1 MGRGRLHP
9 RASLTEA
16 GLAARRPIRVAHV
29 ATVDLTLRFLLLPQ
43 LERLREAGYEVTGI
57 SAPGPWV
64 AELEAAGIRHVAWH
78 NATRS
83 WDLRADGRAYAEL
96 TRILRDGRFDVV
108 HTHNPKPGVMGRIA
122 ARRSGVPVVVN
133 TVHGLYAKPEDRLRR
148 RVPVLAL
155 EGLAAR
161 FSDLELYQS
170 EEDLAWARR
179 LGVVGRDRS
188 VLLGNGTD
196 LERFRP
202 DAVDRDTVHA
212 LRDELG
218 IPRDAVVV
226 GAVGRL
232 VAEKGYLE
240 LFEAAR
246 RVRAGRPNVRF
257 LVVGSPDED
266 KSDGIGRD
274 ELAAAADD
282 VVFAGWRTD
291 VRDLLAAMDVF
302 VLASWREGLP
312 RSAVEAAA
320 MARPMV
326 LTDIRGC
333 REVARDE
340 VEGLLVPPRDP
351 DALTEAIG
359 RLVDDEALRT
369 RLGAAARTRA
379 VERFDER
386 AVARTIVEHYG
397 RLVER
402 HVPGRMVAETTEAE
416 VLDLSLGARIRPA
429 RPQDAPY
436 LARLHREAL
445 PDSFLPLLGQGFLRR
460 LLRGPGHR
468 PGGRGRGGRGRPRGG
483 GVRDRSAV
491 RAGLL
496 PAVLPAPRDPGR
508 PRRSA
513 QAPSS
518 RHPPAGPRVI
528 VVRAGRTA
536 VSGRRAPVDRP
547 GPGLARQR
555 ARPGAGRPGGRLP
568 GRPPGPGDRCGG
580 ECRQPHR
587 QRVLPEP
594 RLRAPRAALRPRGPG
609 VEPPGPG
616 RVLILVPTHGGPA

>member
-1 MGRGRLHP
+1 
-9 RASLTEA
+9 
-16 GLAARRPIRVAHV
+16 V

-83 WDLRADGRAYAEL
+83 WDPRADGRAYAEL

-122 ARRSGVPVVVN
+122 ARRVGVPVVVN
-133 TVHGLYAKPEDRLRR
+133 TVHGLYAKPEDALRR
-148 RVPVLAL
+148 RLPVLAL

-161 FSDLELYQS
+161 FSHLELYQS
-170 EEDLAWARR
+170 EEDLVWARGLR
-179 LGVVGRDRS
+179 VVGRERS
-188 VLLGNGTD
+188 LLLGNGTD

-202 DAVDRDTVHA
+202 DAVDPDKVTA

-218 IPRDAVVV
+218 IPRDAIVV

-232 VAEKGYLE
+232 VAEKGYRE

-246 RVRAGRPNVRF
+246 RVRARRPNVRF

-274 ELAAAADD
+274 ELSAVADD

-333 REVARDE
+333 REVARDG

-351 DALTEAIG
+351 DALTAAIG
-359 RLVDDEALRT
+359 RLVDDVALRD
-369 RLGAAARTRA
+369 RLGAAARARA
-379 VERFDER
+379 VARFDER
-386 AVARTIVEHYG
+386 AVARTIVEQYG

-402 HVPGRMVAETTEAE
+402 RVPDRADPERPEAD
-416 VLDLSLGARIRPA
+416 VLDLDLGARIRPA
-429 RPQDAPY
+429 RPGDAPS

-445 PDSFLPLLGQGFLRR
+445 PDSFLPLLGDGFLRR
-460 LLRGPGHR
+460 LYVALATDPEAVAVVAEDGRGVVGFATGALSVRAFYRRFYRRHGVQAALAAAPQLLR
-468 PGGRGRGGRGRPRGG
+468 PGMLRRARESSSYGRAERPYPDTELLSIALAPGWRGRGLGRALA
-483 GVRDRSAV
+483 DRLVAS
-491 RAGLL
+491 L
-496 PAVLPAPRDPGR
+496 
-508 PRRSA
+508 
-513 QAPSS
+513 
-518 RHPPAGPRVI
+518 
-528 VVRAGRTA
+528 
-536 VSGRRAPVDRP
+536 
-547 GPGLARQR
+547 
-555 ARPGAGRPGGRLP
+555 
-568 GRPPGPGDRCGG
+568 
-580 ECRQPHR
+580 
-587 QRVLPEP
+587 
-594 RLRAPRAALRPRGPG
+594 AALQAREIDVVVSADNVTANAFYRSLGFEHREQLS
-609 VEPPGPG
+609 VHEG
-616 RVLILVPTHGGPA
+616 RVSNRLVLAVP

>member
-1 MGRGRLHP
+1 
-9 RASLTEA
+9 
-16 GLAARRPIRVAHV
+16 V

-64 AELEAAGIRHVAWH
+64 AELEAGGVRHVAWH

-83 WDLRADGRAYAEL
+83 WDLRADGRAFGEL
-96 TRILRDGRFDVV
+96 TRILREGRFDVV

-122 ARRSGVPVVVN
+122 ARRAGVPVVVN

-179 LGVVGRDRS
+179 LGVVGRSRS

-202 DAVDRDTVHA
+202 DAVDPDTVLG

-218 IPRDAVVV
+218 IPRDALVV

-232 VAEKGYLE
+232 VAEKGYRE
-240 LFEAAR
+240 LFAAAR
-246 RVRAGRPNVRF
+246 RVRARRPDVRF

-266 KSDGIGRD
+266 KADGLGPD
-274 ELAAAADD
+274 ELAEASDD

-333 REVARDE
+333 REVARDG
-340 VEGLLVPPRDP
+340 VEGLLVRPRDP
-351 DALTEAIG
+351 EALTQAIG

-369 RLGAAARTRA
+369 RLGAAARIRA

-402 HVPGRMVAETTEAE
+402 HVPGRTIAETTEAQ
-416 VLDLSLGARIRPA
+416 VLDLSLGARIRRA
-429 RPQDAPY
+429 RPQDAPH

-445 PDSFLPLLGQGFLRR
+445 PDSFLPLLGDGFLRR
-460 LLRGPGHR
+460 LYLALATDQEAIAVVAEDAHGVVGFAAGALSVRAFYRRFYRRHGIPAALVAFPRLVR
-468 PGGRGRGGRGRPRGG
+468 PGILRRVRESSAYGRAERPYPDAELLSIALAPGWRGRGLGRALADQVVASLAALQAREIDVVVSADNLTANAFYRSLGFEHREQLSVHQGRVSNR
-483 GVRDRSAV
+483 
-491 RAGLL
+491 L
-496 PAVLPAPRDPGR
+496 VL
-508 PRRSA
+508 
-513 QAPSS
+513 
-518 RHPPAGPRVI
+518 
-528 VVRAGRTA
+528 A
-536 VSGRRAPVDRP
+536 VS
-547 GPGLARQR
+547 
-555 ARPGAGRPGGRLP
+555 
-568 GRPPGPGDRCGG
+568 
-580 ECRQPHR
+580 
-587 QRVLPEP
+587 
-594 RLRAPRAALRPRGPG
+594 
-609 VEPPGPG
+609 
-616 RVLILVPTHGGPA
+616 

>member
-9 RASLTEA
+9 SASLTDV
-16 GLAARRPIRVAHV
+16 GVAARRPIRVAHV

-96 TRILRDGRFDVV
+96 TRILRNGRFDVV

-161 FSDLELYQS
+161 FSHLELYQS

-202 DAVDRDTVHA
+202 DAVDRETVHA
-212 LRDELG
+212 LRDELD

-240 LFEAAR
+240 LFKAAR

-429 RPQDAPY
+429 RPQDAPH
-436 LARLHREAL
+436 LARLHGEAL
-445 PDSFLPLLGQGFLRR
+445 PDSFLPLLGEGFLRR
-460 LLRGPGHR
+460 LYVALATDPEAVAVVAEDAHGVVGFATGALSVRAFYRRFYRRHGIPAALAAAPRLLR
-468 PGGRGRGGRGRPRGG
+468 PGILRRARESSSYGRAERPYPDAELLSIALAPGWRGRGLGRALADQVVASLAALQAREIDVVVSADNLTANAFYRSLGFEHREQLSVHEGRVSNR
-483 GVRDRSAV
+483 
-491 RAGLL
+491 L
-496 PAVLPAPRDPGR
+496 VL
-508 PRRSA
+508 
-513 QAPSS
+513 
-518 RHPPAGPRVI
+518 
-528 VVRAGRTA
+528 A
-536 VSGRRAPVDRP
+536 VS
-547 GPGLARQR
+547 
-555 ARPGAGRPGGRLP
+555 
-568 GRPPGPGDRCGG
+568 
-580 ECRQPHR
+580 
-587 QRVLPEP
+587 
-594 RLRAPRAALRPRGPG
+594 
-609 VEPPGPG
+609 
-616 RVLILVPTHGGPA
+616 

>member
-1 MGRGRLHP
+1 VIGRGRLHP
-9 RASLTEA
+9 RECLTQA
-16 GLAARRPIRVAHV
+16 GVAARRRPIRVAHV

-83 WDLRADGRAYAEL
+83 WDLRADGRAFAEL
-96 TRILRDGRFDVV
+96 TRILRGGRFDVV

-122 ARRSGVPVVVN
+122 ARRAGVPVVVN

-161 FSDLELYQS
+161 FSHLELYQS

-179 LGVVGRDRS
+179 LGVVDRHRS

-202 DAVDRDTVHA
+202 GAVDRDTVHA

-232 VAEKGYLE
+232 VAEKGYRE

-333 REVARDE
+333 REVARDG

-351 DALTEAIG
+351 DALTQAIG

-369 RLGAAARTRA
+369 RLGAAARIRA

-402 HVPGRMVAETTEAE
+402 HVPGRTIAETSEAEAE
-416 VLDLSLGARIRPA
+416 VLDLSVGARIRRA
-429 RPQDAPY
+429 RQQDAPH
-436 LARLHREAL
+436 LARLHGEAL
-445 PDSFLPLLGQGFLRR
+445 PDSFLPLLGEGFLRR
-460 LLRGPGHR
+460 LYVALATDPEAVAVVAEDAHGVVGFATGALSVRAFYRRFYRRHGIPAAFAAAPRLVRPAIFRRARESSSYGRAERPYPDAELLSIALSPGW
-468 PGGRGRGGRGRPRGG
+468 RGRGLGRALADQVVASLAALQAREIDVVVSADNLTANAFYRSLGFEQREQLSVHEGRVSNR
-483 GVRDRSAV
+483 
-491 RAGLL
+491 L
-496 PAVLPAPRDPGR
+496 VL
-508 PRRSA
+508 
-513 QAPSS
+513 
-518 RHPPAGPRVI
+518 
-528 VVRAGRTA
+528 A
-536 VSGRRAPVDRP
+536 VS
-547 GPGLARQR
+547 
-555 ARPGAGRPGGRLP
+555 
-568 GRPPGPGDRCGG
+568 
-580 ECRQPHR
+580 
-587 QRVLPEP
+587 
-594 RLRAPRAALRPRGPG
+594 
-609 VEPPGPG
+609 
-616 RVLILVPTHGGPA
+616 